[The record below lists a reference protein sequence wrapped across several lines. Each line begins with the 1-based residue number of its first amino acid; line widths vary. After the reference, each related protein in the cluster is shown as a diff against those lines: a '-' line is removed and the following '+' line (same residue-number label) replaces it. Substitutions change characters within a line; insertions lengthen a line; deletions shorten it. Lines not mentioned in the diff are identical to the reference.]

1 MAGEQSYQRYHD
13 DILDKFEEEEVLFDP
28 QFRKMYSETLNKH
41 KIYHHDTDPDTYLLQ
56 DIKIINEKLKKNN
69 KKIRKGM
76 DEDTGETCY
85 ILVNHYNCRN
95 INSCTNCKIS
105 SRPSENKR
113 RREVER
119 SREKSLLQPYWSHL
133 SLEYVK
139 IQTFSIYF
147 LGRRYGILWGI
158 LSQNPFLVF
167 TLQLKTTSHKAVEV
181 LE

>member
-1 MAGEQSYQRYHD
+1 MVPLSFKVNLVNDGVSGLVSVTDLTIEIDS
-13 DILDKFEEEEVLFDP
+13 VV
-28 QFRKMYSETLNKH
+28 
-41 KIYHHDTDPDTYLLQ
+41 DTERESVENL
-56 DIKIINEKLKKNN
+56 
-69 KKIRKGM
+69 
-76 DEDTGETCY
+76 DTGETCY
-85 ILVNHYNCRN
+85 ILVNHYNCQN

-147 LGRRYGILWGI
+147 LGRRYGIL
-158 LSQNPFLVF
+158 
-167 TLQLKTTSHKAVEV
+167 
-181 LE
+181 